1 MIVISVMKMGHT
13 HKGLFHKSGKGEAGG
28 RVEGGG
34 VMGYVRSFSVIK
46 WIPIDVMKFLV
57 SADVLT

>member
-1 MIVISVMKMGHT
+1 MKMGHT

-28 RVEGGG
+28 QVEGGG
-34 VMGYVRSFSVIK
+34 VMGYVWSFSVIK